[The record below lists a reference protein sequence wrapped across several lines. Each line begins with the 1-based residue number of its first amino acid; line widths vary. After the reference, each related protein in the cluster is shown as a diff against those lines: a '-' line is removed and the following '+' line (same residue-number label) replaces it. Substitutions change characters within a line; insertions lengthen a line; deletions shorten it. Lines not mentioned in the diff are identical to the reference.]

1 MKIPTKEPKRF
12 KLGEANTTQ
21 EKLITKL
28 TTQLCIMTH
37 DFIEDELEKKKI
49 DFSLGI
55 NILMSAAASNY
66 ITTIQNV
73 CEMIGDRD
81 EIRRFMPTIDKMLS
95 SMGDAIQKNVR
106 EKFYD

>member
-1 MKIPTKEPKRF
+1 MKIPLKEPKRF
-12 KLGEANTTQ
+12 KIGEATTTQ

-28 TTQLCIMTH
+28 TTKLCVLTH
-37 DFIEDELEKKKI
+37 DFIEDELEQKNI
-49 DFSLGI
+49 NFSLGV

-66 ITTIQNV
+66 ITTIQNI

-81 EIRRFMPTIDKMLS
+81 EIRRFMPNVDKMLS
-95 SMGDAIQKNVR
+95 MMGDAIQKNVR